1 MKRYIGI
8 AGSLVLALFSLSPFG
23 CSGSGGS
30 GAQHVVIGQGCQ
42 PLSTDDCFLPYP
54 SFYYTVQ
61 DPSTATGWRV
71 DYPNGVLPANNA
83 GVPLSPTAFN
93 TEDGF
98 SPASQILAYFTQ
110 PISPASLPSIDSIGS
125 STLTTSS
132 IQIIQYPSG
141 QRVPLFAELD
151 ANASAGQ
158 RQGLIIRP
166 MMRLDTSARYAVV
179 ILDSVKGTNGLPLQ
193 APVPFRY
200 LRDKIATD
208 NSIVEGVRQHYEDLF
223 SFLSGQGISRKDVVL
238 AWDFTTASDQFI
250 TDHLLSMRDQA
261 LAKISSIGIPY
272 SFSTINTFTPAS
284 VSGGAGYNAYLYK
297 ELIGEFTAPTF
308 TDSTG
313 YLAIDPATGLPKYV
327 GQSPYPLVVHIPAC
341 VTQTTGPVPI
351 MIYGHGLFGSAQS
364 EMDTSYQESLINQL
378 CMVQIGT
385 DWIGLSLNDVLSGY
399 PIFAIEDMNQFP
411 LITDRLQQAQINFV
425 VMTRLALGAL
435 QSDPE
440 LQYSHPIIGSEIY
453 YYGISDGGIQGTTF
467 MSIDPDIIR
476 GVLGV
481 PGGEWSLMIQRSH
494 DFADMS
500 ALFDIA
506 YPDPL
511 DRLELLSLT
520 QYFWDFTDP
529 ISFAPHL
536 LNNPLEK
543 TPAKRIL
550 IQAGVNDCQVP
561 NIATEVLV
569 RTMGIPAL
577 SPLPLSIYGVSE
589 QSAPLASAF
598 TLWDVPDSSTY
609 VPPST
614 NTMPAKDNGVHED
627 IRRLPQV
634 IQQIGLF
641 FTPSGQVQQTCLY
654 STDGCTYTSTTP

>member
-1 MKRYIGI
+1 MKKYIGI
-8 AGSLVLALFSLSPFG
+8 AGSILLSFFATFPFG
-23 CSGSGGS
+23 CSSGGS

-61 DPSTATGWRV
+61 ASTATGWRV
-71 DYPNGVLPANNA
+71 DYPNGVLPLNSS

-110 PISPASLPSIDSIGS
+110 PISSASLPAIGSIDS

-151 ANASAGQ
+151 ANVPTGQ
-158 RQGLIIRP
+158 KQGLIIRP
-166 MMRLDTSARYAVV
+166 MIRLDTSTRYAVV

-200 LRDKIATD
+200 LRDKVATD
-208 NSIVEGVRQHYEDLF
+208 NSVVEGVRQHYEDLF
-223 SFLSGQGISRKDVVL
+223 SFLSAQGISRKDTVL

-261 LAKISSIGIPY
+261 LSKISITGIPY
-272 SFSTINTFTPAS
+272 SFSTVTQFTSDTSAANHNS
-284 VSGGAGYNAYLYK
+284 YLYK
-297 ELIGEFTAPTF
+297 ELIGVFTAPTF
-308 TDSTG
+308 IDSNG
-313 YLAIDPATGLPKYV
+313 YLVTDPATGLPKYV
-327 GQSPYPLVVHIPAC
+327 GQASYPLVVHIPAC
-341 VTQTTGPVPI
+341 VTDTTLPIPI
-351 MIYGHGLFGSAQS
+351 MVFGHGLFGTAQS
-364 EMDTSYQESLINQL
+364 EMESTYQESVIDQL
-378 CMVQIGT
+378 CMVQVGT
-385 DWIGLSLNDVLSGY
+385 DWIGLSLNDAVN
-399 PIFAIEDMNQFP
+399 AILAIQDMNQFP
-411 LITDRLQQAQINFV
+411 LITDRLQQAQINV
-425 VMTRLALGAL
+425 VTMARLALSSAFD
-435 QSDPE
+435 SDPNIE
-440 LQYSHPIIGSEIY
+440 YNGRPTIGSEIY

-467 MSIDPDIIR
+467 MSIDPDITR

-481 PGGEWSLMIQRSH
+481 PGAEWSLMIQRSH
-494 DFADMS
+494 DFADLS
-500 ALFDIA
+500 AFFNLA
-506 YPDPL
+506 YPNPL
-511 DRLELLSLT
+511 DRLKLLSLS

-529 ISFAPHL
+529 ISFAPHIVKS
-536 LNNPLEK
+536 PLEG
-543 TPAKRIL
+543 TPAKHIL

-577 SPLPLSIYGVSE
+577 SPLPFQIYGISG
-589 QSAPLASAF
+589 QPGPLDSAF
-598 TLWDVPDSSTY
+598 TLWDVPDSSAY
-609 VPPST
+609 VPPLT
-614 NTMPAKDNGVHED
+614 DTMPVQDNNVHED

-641 FTPSGQVQQTCLY
+641 FTPSGQVQQTCLG
-654 STDGCTYTSTTP
+654 SSGCTYTSTTP